1 MKKTKQPLVITFM
14 GVDGAGKTTLSK
26 KIKKFFSHSK
36 YFHLKP
42 YILFQD
48 RRTIIKKPHRHKKS
62 SSFVSMLRL
71 LSWLISYKVFFFKN
85 KNIKFCVFDRY
96 AHDILIDPLR
106 YKHNLPES
114 LTNIILSFFPV
125 PDLWI
130 FLKPPFKII
139 KLRKAELSDNE
150 LKRQVKEYSIFFK
163 NKKNVL
169 LLNKNIKNKQLTS
182 IIIKKI
188 NLIAK

>member
-1 MKKTKQPLVITFM
+1 M
-14 GVDGAGKTTLSK
+14 
-26 KIKKFFSHSK
+26 
-36 YFHLKP
+36 
-42 YILFQD
+42 
-48 RRTIIKKPHRHKKS
+48 
-62 SSFVSMLRL
+62 
-71 LSWLISYKVFFFKN
+71 
-85 KNIKFCVFDRY
+85 
-96 AHDILIDPLR
+96 
-106 YKHNLPES
+106 
-114 LTNIILSFFPV
+114 
-125 PDLWI
+125 WI